1 MTNFND
7 TSGTRIEDLSI
18 PARAYSLLEE
28 LAVVKNRTVQ
38 ELIEDYI
45 LAGLHCDIH
54 NHQALGMQYANYL
67 GKAPVRFSRT
77 MEGLEKERA
86 IMATKIIQF
95 GANKPLRISLP
106 DCYSDVLFAMAALEG
121 RTVEELAIERL
132 KQIII
137 EDAVQ
142 DTEHIGE
149 LISNG
154 WKEILKDDKYYNE
167 IAAGR

>member
-95 GANKPLRISLP
+95 GANKPPAHFSSGLLLGCAFR
-106 DCYSDVLFAMAALEG
+106 DGGA
-121 RTVEELAIERL
+121 
-132 KQIII
+132 
-137 EDAVQ
+137 
-142 DTEHIGE
+142 
-149 LISNG
+149 
-154 WKEILKDDKYYNE
+154 
-167 IAAGR
+167 